1 MVAQSVK
8 AMSCTVVSGSWI
20 LISYWFYQYLLSFVT
35 IFTNTMKIVKT
46 VLVFLLQG
54 YQYCKVF
61 HTTSE
66 NEAKSQGLK
75 STYTEAISPSSRD
88 LRVRRVCNSS
98 ILSSFNCSTSRT
110 FLSLISAFSFSLKQ
124 YINKFLKEN
133 F

>member
-20 LISYWFYQYLLSFVT
+20 QISCRFYRYLLSFVT

-46 VLVFLLQG
+46 FLVFLFQG

-61 HTTSE
+61 HTTSK

-98 ILSSFNCSTSRT
+98 ILSSFNCRTSRT